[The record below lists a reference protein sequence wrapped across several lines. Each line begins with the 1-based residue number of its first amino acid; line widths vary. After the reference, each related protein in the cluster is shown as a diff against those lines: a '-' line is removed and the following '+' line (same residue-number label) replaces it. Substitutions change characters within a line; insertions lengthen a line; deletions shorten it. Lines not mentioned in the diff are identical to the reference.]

1 VKLKTY
7 SDFLLESVLYTSDE
21 FKKVLSSMNDE
32 TARHLLSLIDKD
44 IKTNYNILKTTDAND
59 TISFIPDNQAITKL
73 KSINLPALFLSKANT
88 TSIGRICRS
97 ILNDNGISKTD
108 KEMEIF
114 VNGFKAAYDKIN
126 TKEDSIRIVSGE
138 DIRYWY
144 FEERYCDATR
154 RSRGSLGKSC
164 MRYDEAQDYLNIYVK
179 NPDVCKLV
187 IQVDE
192 GNKLLSRALLW
203 ETTNNSLYLDRVYYT
218 NDSDNQLLA
227 SWTKEKFKD
236 RNVIFIGTREKLE
249 VKLGPILDYVQYPY
263 MDSFVY
269 FYAGEQKLYNYDP
282 DKVERKKLFYLQET
296 DGSADRQD
304 NRFCEYIEET
314 WPEDDC
320 VWCEKIHSYLPKH
333 MAVWSE
339 YCNSFLYRENAVQ
352 STIINDYLDSQDSIY
367 VYMDSNGRTGVWY
380 PDDSKYRGEYEQ
392 DEMSGEFYIK
402 DLLIQHNGSYYL
414 RDKSVFVYSIL
425 EESEAEYEK
434 IYHSK
439 SFISSELDNKVFG
452 FKLSE
457 DFDVESKYNFY
468 RNVYKN
474 VKYKEFMEKLNS
486 LEGIDKK
493 YIDLKITELNDAD
506 AVLRR
511 GTDFYKIN
519 NILYE
524 EFDTDPIQIMKE
536 YRRNIESGFDE
547 SFDFLKNRIGWP
559 DVIKYRDE
567 IKYFSLNPII
577 NDRYLSNFSRNEFPI
592 VKEKLLEKNSGM
604 SLEEQ
609 HQIAHSIV
617 GTCERIVSRIL
628 STEYGYIIYYYLTH
642 TNQFKQ

>member
-1 VKLKTY
+1 MKLKTY

-21 FKKVLSSMNDE
+21 FKKVLSSMSDQ

-73 KSINLPALFLSKANT
+73 KSMNLPALFLSKANT

-144 FEERYCDATR
+144 FEERYCDDTR
-154 RSRGSLGKSC
+154 NYRGSLGKSC

-269 FYAGEQKLYNYDP
+269 FYSGEQKLYNHDP

-320 VWCEKIHSYLPKH
+320 VWCEKIRSYLPKH

-339 YCNSFLYRENAVQ
+339 YCNSFLYKENAVQ
-352 STIINDYLDSQDSIY
+352 STIVNDYLDSQDSIY

-380 PDDSKYRGEYEQ
+380 PNESKYRGEYEQ
-392 DEMSGEFYIK
+392 DEMSGDFYTK

-414 RDKSVFVYSIL
+414 KDKSVLVYSIL

-434 IYHSK
+434 IYRSK
-439 SFISSELDNKVFG
+439 SFISSELDAKVFG

-457 DFDVESKYNFY
+457 DFDVESKYNYY

-474 VKYKEFMEKLNS
+474 VRYKEFMEKLNS
-486 LEGIDKK
+486 LEGVDKK
-493 YIDLKITELNDAD
+493 YIDLKITELNNAD
-506 AVLRR
+506 ATLRR

-559 DVIKYRDE
+559 DVIKYRNE
-567 IKYFSLNPII
+567 VKYFSLNPLI
-577 NDRYLSNFSRNEFPI
+577 NDKYLSNFSRNEFPI
-592 VKEKLLEKNSGM
+592 VKEKILEKNSDM
-604 SLEEQ
+604 IPEEQ

-628 STEYGYIIYYYLTH
+628 NTEYGYIISYYLRH
-642 TNQFKQ
+642 INQFKQ